1 MVLIGDDTSTGFP
14 PRALYRTTCVLTHG
28 QLSVFILALA
38 LTARDYLCR
47 VDKAMLAQLPT
58 ELRELLRHLTVVVR
72 IFL

>member
-1 MVLIGDDTSTGFP
+1 MVLIGDETSTGFP
-14 PRALYRTTCVLTHG
+14 YRALYRTTYVLTHG

-47 VDKAMLAQLPT
+47 VDKAMSAQSPS
-58 ELRELLRHLTVVVR
+58 ELRELLHHLMVEVQ